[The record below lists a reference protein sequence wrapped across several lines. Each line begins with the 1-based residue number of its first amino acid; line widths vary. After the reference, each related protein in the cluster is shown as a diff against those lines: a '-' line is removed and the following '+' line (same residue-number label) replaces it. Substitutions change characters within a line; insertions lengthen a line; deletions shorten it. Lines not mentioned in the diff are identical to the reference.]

1 MSLDSDLL
9 RTFVAVSDS
18 GSFTR
23 AGEVVGRT
31 QSAISLQMKRLEEL
45 AGGALF
51 ERGSRGV
58 APTRLG
64 QDLLTNARRVLSL
77 LEETSLALRAP
88 PLTGPVRLGLP
99 EEYGHAVLAR
109 ALGAFAARH
118 AGVEV
123 TVRYGSSAENLSRL
137 TAGDLDLAVLFDW
150 QTMPS
155 GEVLRHDPTVWVTSE
170 RHRIHERSPLPVALY
185 TSSGW
190 CTDYAIKSLK
200 TRHIAY
206 RVAFTSDTNGGLKLA
221 VAAGLAVRADVAQ
234 QYPGGLP
241 RVDRRRGIRRHRRV
255 PSRSASQPPV
265 LERGH
270 RHHGLRAARRV
281 PDGSGLMNGS
291 ARPRLANNPPH
302 PERSRLGAP
311 AGGARWS
318 RFRPA

>member
-77 LEETSLALRAP
+77 LDETSLALRAP

-123 TVRYGSSAENLSRL
+123 TVRYGPSAENLSRL

-170 RHRIHERSPLPVALY
+170 RHRVHERSPLPVALY

-221 VAAGLAVRADVAQ
+221 VAAGLAVA
-234 QYPGGLP
+234 PM
-241 RVDRRRGIRRHRRV
+241 
-255 PSRSASQPPV
+255 SRSNIPEDCRE
-265 LERGH
+265 LT
-270 RHHGLRAARRV
+270 AAEGYGAI
-281 PDGSGLMNGS
+281 D
-291 ARPRLANNPPH
+291 A
-302 PERSRLGAP
+302 SRLVLRRNLLSSSEAIDTM
-311 AGGARWS
+311 ASALRDA
-318 RFRPA
+318 FRTAVV

>member
-221 VAAGLAVRADVAQ
+221 VAAGLAVA
-234 QYPGGLP
+234 PM
-241 RVDRRRGIRRHRRV
+241 
-255 PSRSASQPPV
+255 SRSNIPEDCRE
-265 LERGH
+265 LT
-270 RHHGLRAARRV
+270 AAEGYGAI
-281 PDGSGLMNGS
+281 D
-291 ARPRLANNPPH
+291 A
-302 PERSRLGAP
+302 SRLVLRRNPLSSSEAIDTM
-311 AGGARWS
+311 ASALRDA
-318 RFRPA
+318 FRTAVV

>member
-118 AGVEV
+118 ASVEV
-123 TVRYGSSAENLSRL
+123 TVRYGPSAENLSRL
-137 TAGDLDLAVLFDW
+137 TAGELDLAVLFDW
-150 QTMPS
+150 QTMPT

-200 TRHIAY
+200 TRGIAY

-221 VAAGLAVRADVAQ
+221 VAAGLAVA
-234 QYPGGLP
+234 PM
-241 RVDRRRGIRRHRRV
+241 
-255 PSRSASQPPV
+255 SRSNIPEDCRE
-265 LERGH
+265 LT
-270 RHHGLRAARRV
+270 AAEGYGAI
-281 PDGSGLMNGS
+281 D
-291 ARPRLANNPPH
+291 A
-302 PERSRLGAP
+302 SRLVLRRNPQSSSEAIDTM
-311 AGGARWS
+311 ASALRDA
-318 RFRPA
+318 FQTAVI

>member
-118 AGVEV
+118 ASVEV
-123 TVRYGSSAENLSRL
+123 TVRYGPSAENLSRL

-170 RHRIHERSPLPVALY
+170 RHSIHERSPLPVALY

-221 VAAGLAVRADVAQ
+221 VAAGLAVA
-234 QYPGGLP
+234 PM
-241 RVDRRRGIRRHRRV
+241 
-255 PSRSASQPPV
+255 SRSNIPEDCRE
-265 LERGH
+265 LT
-270 RHHGLRAARRV
+270 AAEGYGAI
-281 PDGSGLMNGS
+281 D
-291 ARPRLANNPPH
+291 A
-302 PERSRLGAP
+302 SRLVLRRNPLSSSEAIDTM
-311 AGGARWS
+311 ASALRDA
-318 RFRPA
+318 FRTAVV

>member
-118 AGVEV
+118 ASVEV
-123 TVRYGSSAENLSRL
+123 TVRYGPSAENLSRL

-150 QTMPS
+150 QTMPT

-170 RHRIHERSPLPVALY
+170 RHRVHERSPLPVALY

-200 TRHIAY
+200 TRGIAY

-221 VAAGLAVRADVAQ
+221 VAAGLAVA
-234 QYPGGLP
+234 PM
-241 RVDRRRGIRRHRRV
+241 
-255 PSRSASQPPV
+255 SRSNIPEDCRE
-265 LERGH
+265 LT
-270 RHHGLRAARRV
+270 AAEGYGAI
-281 PDGSGLMNGS
+281 D
-291 ARPRLANNPPH
+291 A
-302 PERSRLGAP
+302 SRLVLRRNPLSSSEAIDTM
-311 AGGARWS
+311 ASALRDA
-318 RFRPA
+318 FRTAVV